1 MAGATPGNQRL
12 ASIVAVAGVALPSSL
27 LHLLHLLVVF
37 LFLLVLLLVL
47 VLADDA
53 ARDEVHG
60 RGVVG
65 PLLLVT
71 GAEAGCCLILPN
83 TAYPT
88 QLFVSGICM
97 RSFFLSFYLQP

>member
-1 MAGATPGNQRL
+1 MTNNIL
-12 ASIVAVAGVALPSSL
+12 ASIVAVARVALPSSL
-27 LHLLHLLVVF
+27 LHLLHLLIF

-71 GAEAGCCLILPN
+71 RAEAGCCLILPN
-83 TAYPT
+83 RAYPT
-88 QLFVSGICM
+88 KMSVFPAFVCGLKSGSSI
-97 RSFFLSFYLQP
+97 FDT